1 MCTFIY
7 IIILLYYRQLIRIRI
22 YDDEEYEKNEVFY
35 IELDEPC
42 LLRKGSGI
50 YHKYLLLWLDAL
62 DL

>member
-1 MCTFIY
+1 
-7 IIILLYYRQLIRIRI
+7 LIRIRI

>member
-1 MCTFIY
+1 MIPH
-7 IIILLYYRQLIRIRI
+7 L
-22 YDDEEYEKNEVFY
+22 NELKVNLTETVMY